1 MVIPRNQT
9 ARMVTGGS
17 AVSMETMM
25 KQLQEQIIALNERV
39 EDERDRVRVLKK
51 KERETRA
58 AKEVL
63 EEELME
69 KKKKNRE
76 LKKVKFGTL
85 IGVKSRRAKRE
96 ARKRKKQNRNALVKA
111 AKAAGLTVP
120 PVVGTSSAAKS

>member
-1 MVIPRNQT
+1 
-9 ARMVTGGS
+9 
-17 AVSMETMM
+17 M

-51 KERETRA
+51 KEWETRA